1 MTFAEFAGLYG
12 LVLPDLYP
20 SERVRRCPTE
30 HHPRAK
36 DGAYFWDGRRGWVS
50 DWSNGAE
57 IHWYDNPDA
66 KGFTDVDK
74 RAWAERKRAH
84 ERRQAEVHRQAC
96 ITAAAMLRACTPAEH
111 MYLRNKQLFDILGLV
126 NAERELIVPMRS
138 LDSNQLVGVQVIHWL
153 MDERE
158 WQKKMIYGTRA
169 KGAVFRLGSPRAP
182 ETWLVE
188 GYATG
193 LTLEAALRLLHQQA
207 QVVICFSASNL
218 THVAAQVKG
227 RKFAFADHD
236 KSATGERA
244 AQQAGI
250 TYCMSPAEGEDANDL
265 YVRAG
270 LMAVCALMMG
280 LRNQRP
286 PGIGIDF

>member
-1 MTFAEFAGLYG
+1 MTFTQFATLYG
-12 LVLPDLYP
+12 LLLPDLYP

-30 HHPRAK
+30 QHPRTK

-66 KGFTDVDK
+66 KGFTDADRK
-74 RAWAERKRAH
+74 AWGERKRAQ
-84 ERRQAEVHRQAC
+84 ERRQAEVHRQAER
-96 ITAAAMLRACTPAEH
+96 TAAAMLAACKPGEH
-111 MYLRNKQLFDILGLV
+111 NYLRSKQLPEVRGLV
-126 NAERELIVPMRS
+126 NDARELIVPMRT
-138 LDSNQLVGVQVIHWL
+138 LESNQLVGAQVIRWL

-158 WQKKMIYGTRA
+158 WQKKMLYGTRA
-169 KGAVFRLGSPRAP
+169 KGAVFRLGNPRSP

-193 LTLEAALRLLHQQA
+193 LTLEAALHQLHQQA
-207 QVVICFSASNL
+207 QVLICFSASNL
-218 THVAAQVKG
+218 THVAAQVQG

-236 KSATGERA
+236 KSGTGLRA
-244 AQQAGI
+244 VEQAGLA
-250 TYCMSPAEGEDANDL
+250 YCMSAVEGEDANDL

-270 LMAVCALMMG
+270 LMAVSKLMMEA
-280 LRNQRP
+280 RTH
-286 PGIGIDF
+286 